1 MQESIYANMKVG
13 VVHFKAFPE
22 CVNGVGPV
30 VETVRKIC
38 EDDFFTAIEMGT
50 VKDIK
55 ARTEA
60 ARLLEISGLEVAYG
74 CQPTIFPNKLNLNH
88 FDPAERKKAVNAIF
102 NCLKEAHDLGATSI
116 RIPAGKDPGPEKR
129 EEAKKLLID
138 SLSQILE
145 KAKEIGNPLVTLKVF
160 DRSIDKK
167 SLIGP
172 VDDALDIAKAL
183 CPSYEKFGLLTD
195 LSHFPLLGEKPEE
208 TLPKLK
214 DYVKAFHIG
223 NCVYRDELHQIYG
236 DLQPR
241 FGVPDGEI
249 DVPELANYYR
259 VLKDL
264 ELIGPDKLPVCSAEV
279 RPLLPGE
286 TSELIL
292 GNCKRTIRQAWA
304 LA

>member
-1 MQESIYANMKVG
+1 MQASIYENMKVG

-22 CVNGVGPV
+22 CVNGVGPIV
-30 VETVRKIC
+30 QTVERLC

-55 ARTEA
+55 ARTET
-60 ARLLEISGLEVAYG
+60 ARLLEISGMEVAYA
-74 CQPTIFPNKLNLNH
+74 CQPTLFPNKLSLNH
-88 FDPAERKKAVNAIF
+88 LDPKERQKALNAVI
-102 NCLKEAHDLGATSI
+102 NNLKEAYDLGATSI

-138 SLSQILE
+138 SLSQICE
-145 KAKEIGNPLVTLKVF
+145 KAKEFGDPLITLKIF
-160 DRSIDKK
+160 DRSIDKE

-172 VDDALDIAKAL
+172 VNDALDIAQAL

-195 LSHFPLLGEKPEE
+195 LSHFPLLGEKPEK

-223 NCVYRDELHQIYG
+223 NCVYKDRLHPVYG

-241 FGVPDGEI
+241 FGVPEGEI
-249 DVPELANYYR
+249 DVPELANYYK
-259 VLKDL
+259 VLSDL
-264 ELIGPDKLPVCSAEV
+264 KLIGPDKLPIVSAEV

-286 TSELIL
+286 TSALIL
-292 GNCKRTIRQAWA
+292 ANCKRTIRQAWA